1 MAQIRLKTPKKNLVS
16 FSSKKMLTKIDKFII
31 FLIILAALASFPLS
45 MSASSSAQSS
55 KLVVY
60 RDGKKI
66 MSTKL
71 YEDKVVKIKGYNGG
85 YCRLIIKNGEARIV
99 KSTCAQK
106 ICQKQGRISQG
117 GQSIICAPMR
127 LLYKVESQNADYLD
141 AVNE

>member
-1 MAQIRLKTPKKNLVS
+1 
-16 FSSKKMLTKIDKFII
+16 MLTKIDKFII
-31 FLIILAALASFPLS
+31 FLIILATLASFPLS

-71 YEDKVVKIKGYNGG
+71 YEDKVVKIKGHNSG
-85 YCRLIIKNGEARIV
+85 YCRLIIKNGEARIT